1 MLYTLD
7 MLKKVDTMLSIKE
20 ESKDT
25 IHFSEDYSFF
35 CEVLEGLTKENILF
49 NKMIYENNTEE
60 IVEEGTISKFIW
72 NKLKSVDIKKLLLRI
87 LEGFGKLLKSV
98 WDHFKAFM
106 IQFSSK
112 SHVFK
117 KYEKELLSYDKD
129 LIYQDTRCIY
139 ANLDAFTS
147 YNSFKS
153 EIRDAHSSLVL
164 DGEQILTTKDPNK
177 LAQILNDMKEKRNNL
192 VIDADMIRGNALG
205 LGSPI
210 SKEKFGNYLYNHFR
224 QEIIDGGVVSGAIV
238 QDAYRSLNTLNQD
251 INDVKKDVSKLTAD
265 ANKEEQAIKAM
276 RLEDR
281 FKGEIT
287 EEAASEFMRLVTY
300 SVQYTKE
307 TCQTF
312 IQILGAKMD
321 AFKERAQQNTAICTA
336 AVREIVRTGGAEA

>member
-7 MLKKVDTMLSIKE
+7 MIKE
-20 ESKDT
+20 ANKERPST
-25 IHFSEDYSFF
+25 IEEKEIINFSEDYSFF
-35 CEVLEGLTKENILF
+35 CEVLEGLTIENILF
-49 NKMIYENNTEE
+49 NKMIYENNNEE

-72 NKLKSVDIKKLLLRI
+72 NKLKSVDIKKILLKI
-87 LEGFGKLLKSV
+87 LEGFGKLLKSL

-112 SHVFK
+112 NSTFK
-117 KYEKELLSYDKD
+117 KYDKELSNYDKD
-129 LIYQDTRCIY
+129 LIYQDKRCIFT
-139 ANLDAFTS
+139 NLDGFTS
-147 YNSFKS
+147 YNSFRS
-153 EIRDAHSSLVL
+153 EIRDARDSLL
-164 DGEQILTTKDPNK
+164 RDGEEILSAKDPNK
-177 LAQILNDMKEKRNNL
+177 LAQILNNMKQERNNL

-210 SKEKFGNYLYNHFR
+210 SKDDFGKYLYNHFR
-224 QEIIDGGVVSGAIV
+224 GEIIDGGTMTGMQV
-238 QDAYRSLNTLNQD
+238 QDAYRSWKNID
-251 INDVKKDVSKLTAD
+251 KDVDLVKQDMTKLRND
-265 ANKEEQAIKAM
+265 CSKEEQAIKGM

-312 IQILGAKMD
+312 LQILGSKMD
-321 AFKERAQQNTAICTA
+321 AIKERGIQNTAICTA
-336 AVREIVRTGGAEA
+336 AVREIVRTGGAES